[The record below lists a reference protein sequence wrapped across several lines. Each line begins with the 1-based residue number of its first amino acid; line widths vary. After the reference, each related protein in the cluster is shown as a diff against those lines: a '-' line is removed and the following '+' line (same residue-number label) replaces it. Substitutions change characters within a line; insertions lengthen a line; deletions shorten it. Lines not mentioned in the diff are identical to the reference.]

1 MHALA
6 LQGSIA
12 RKICLIGRKIKAE
25 GSGQVTCFSD
35 KKKKKVYSWE
45 MQLQAAVKVNH
56 PDTLKVDSSCL
67 ELNCF
72 VIFIFN

>member
-1 MHALA
+1 
-6 LQGSIA
+6 
-12 RKICLIGRKIKAE
+12 
-25 GSGQVTCFSD
+25 
-35 KKKKKVYSWE
+35 